1 MISTLRQDL
10 AAFAHGSGFKS
21 KLRVILL
28 SEGFSALV
36 LVRAQNIFYKYKLII
51 FSYAIHRFNLGMHG
65 IDVMPGAKI
74 EPGLRIEHPVG
85 IVIGG
90 CVQIGRNCTLMQG
103 VTLGIRD
110 FGESNYENSPILED
124 GVRIGP
130 NVSVLGGVKIGAN
143 SIIGANSVV
152 LNSFPPN
159 SIIYG
164 TPARK
169 MN

>member
-10 AAFAHGSGFKS
+10 AAFAHGSGIKS

-28 SEGFSALV
+28 SEGFSALI
-36 LVRAQNIFYKYKLII
+36 LVRVQNALYKYKLIL
-51 FSYAIHRFNLGMHG
+51 FSYAIHRLNLAMHG
-65 IDVMPGAKI
+65 LDVMPGAKI
-74 EPGLRIEHPVG
+74 EPGLRLEHPVG

-110 FGESNYENSPILED
+110 FGPSSYENSPKIED
-124 GVRIGP
+124 GGRIGP
-130 NVSVLGGVKIGAN
+130 NVSVLGGVTIGEN
-143 SIIGANSVV
+143 SVIGANSVV
-152 LNSFPPN
+152 LNSFPSN

-164 TPARK
+164 APARK

>member
-1 MISTLRQDL
+1 MISILRQDL
-10 AAFAHGSGFKS
+10 AAFAHGSGIKS
-21 KLRVILL
+21 KMRVILL
-28 SEGFSALV
+28 SEGFSALILIRV
-36 LVRAQNIFYKYKLII
+36 QNMFYKYKLII
-51 FSYAIHRFNLGMHG
+51 FSYAVHRINLCLHG

-74 EPGLRIEHPVG
+74 EPGLRIEHPAG

-110 FGESNYENSPILED
+110 FGPSFYENSPILEE

-130 NVSVLGGVKIGAN
+130 NASVLGGVKIGAH
-143 SIIGANSVV
+143 SIIGSNSVV

-159 SIIYG
+159 SVIYG